1 MFVFTQVQHLQ
12 KVLTKKRDPVTH
24 VCFIDD
30 IIKVRPNFNS
40 FSLVLTILWSL
51 GNLKSTQALVG
62 GNKSYIPSG
71 TSHLLH
77 VCSTLS
83 QVCPWYVVVL
93 YVFDFCPCLRLA
105 CMHGPCWFTRCR
117 HISSKWHSN
126 WCLQVAAP
134 LWQGYHAH
142 TRAERIFSVKHYS
155 QTVMKHFICSGWAYD
170 HAGVC
175 VVMVTGT
182 LFAETRGMLFSFGIS
197 GICRFLSLE
206 RRIGGI
212 RAGCLVA
219 ILC

>member
-1 MFVFTQVQHLQ
+1 MF
-12 KVLTKKRDPVTH
+12 
-24 VCFIDD
+24 
-30 IIKVRPNFNS
+30 
-40 FSLVLTILWSL
+40 
-51 GNLKSTQALVG
+51 
-62 GNKSYIPSG
+62 
-71 TSHLLH
+71 
-77 VCSTLS
+77 
-83 QVCPWYVVVL
+83 
-93 YVFDFCPCLRLA
+93 
-105 CMHGPCWFTRCR
+105 
-117 HISSKWHSN
+117 
-126 WCLQVAAP
+126 AAP
-134 LWQGYHAH
+134 CHKSVLDMLWFYMRLIFVLASGWPACTAPAGSLAAGTLAVNDILIGVCRWLPLCDKVITLTHAH
-142 TRAERIFSVKHYS
+142 ARAERIFSVKHYS